1 MKSKKFSNN
10 KIPFAQNNLGGQV
23 FWRAAHSPRP
33 LVNLLGEA
41 KVGDLDM
48 ASFADEEV
56 LGLEVSVDDVL

>member
-1 MKSKKFSNN
+1 MNE
-10 KIPFAQNNLGGQV
+10 PLAEDDLGGQIL
-23 FWRAAHSPRP
+23 WCPAYCPSP
-33 LVNLLGEA
+33 LVNFLRKA